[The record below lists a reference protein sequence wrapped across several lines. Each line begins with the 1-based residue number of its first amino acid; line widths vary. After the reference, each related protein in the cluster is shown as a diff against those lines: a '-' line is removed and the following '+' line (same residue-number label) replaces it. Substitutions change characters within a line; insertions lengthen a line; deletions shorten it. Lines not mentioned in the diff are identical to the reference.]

1 MANKLK
7 VLEAALSQLAGLGR
21 KIVPLAEEKVLQRIT
36 ANAPDIAKSIQEYG
50 GASFSPRLNRLLAGP
65 DDYGHMMSIVKEDW
79 PRIPVDR
86 NNLDEVT
93 QRIIEV
99 AQTPELMKRLRRG
112 ENYGGWV
119 DKTSNLAMDP
129 SVRHLNRDFSI
140 LRGGRAKQDAGFS
153 LMDADEYK
161 LTDELKREAL
171 RRLLAEAAAGGGAV
185 ATGGYLGAQ
194 D

>member
-21 KIVPLAEEKVLQRIT
+21 RVVPLAEEKVLQRIA

-50 GASFSPRLNRLLAGP
+50 GVSFSPRLNRLFTP
-65 DDYGHMMSIVKEDW
+65 EDYGHMMAIVPEKGW
-79 PRIPVDR
+79 SRLPVDKES
-86 NNLDEVT
+86 LDDIT
-93 QRIIEV
+93 QRVIDV
-99 AQTPELMKRLRRG
+99 SQQPQLLKRLRRG
-112 ENYGGWV
+112 ENLGGWV
-119 DKTSNLAMDP
+119 DKQSNLAMDP
-129 SVRHLNRDFSI
+129 SVRHLNKDFSI
-140 LRGGRAKQDAGFS
+140 LRGARAEQDAGYS
-153 LMDADEYK
+153 LMNSDEYK

-171 RRLLAEAAAGGGAV
+171 RRLLAEVAAGGGAA